1 MSPLQKE
8 DLLEE
13 DILNAD
19 LKENKLENSR
29 DGIK

>member
-29 DGIK
+29 GGIK